1 MRGYKP
7 YNEIKNTQPTRAT
20 CFHPTGDCF
29 VVGSNNR
36 TMSICRYPT
45 KAEINSFTVDDLP
58 TSPDVYFSF
67 FQTHKG
73 SIYCASFDNAGQL
86 LATGS
91 NDQTVR
97 VIKYNPETHQ
107 PEDCE
112 YKLQMH
118 SGTVRDIS
126 FTKDNQSA
134 LLLSAG
140 AGDFEIYVTDCQT
153 MKLVKTFKGH
163 SSTVM
168 SLHSWDSG
176 NKLFVSGSL
185 DKTIKLW
192 DLRCDQAVST
202 WSAPTTPMNTNS
214 ESCEFCPINVV
225 RVDSTGQ
232 LLVSGHKN
240 GSCMFYDLRCRRV
253 IQLFQPHTAEIR
265 SLNFSPKNYY
275 LLTSSYDHK
284 VKLFDIQGDL
294 TNKLT
299 SVDVAELGDR
309 VVQTAWHP
317 TDYNFVTT
325 CADGTATLWTIP
337 IDFSSEAE
345 NSVD

>member
-7 YNEIKNTQPTRAT
+7 YNEITNSQPTRAT

-29 VVGSNNR
+29 VVGSNNK

-45 KAEINSFTVDDLP
+45 KAEINSFTVDDPP
-58 TSPDVYFSF
+58 TKPDVYFSF

-73 SIYCASFDNAGQL
+73 SIYCASFDSAGHL

-91 NDQTVR
+91 NDQTIR
-97 VIKYNPETHQ
+97 VIKYNTETHQ

-126 FTKDNQSA
+126 FTKDNQST

-140 AGDFEIYVTDCQT
+140 AGDYEIYVTDCQT
-153 MKLVKTFKGH
+153 MKQIKSFKGH

-168 SLHSWDSG
+168 SLHTWNLAD
-176 NKLFVSGSL
+176 KLFVSGSW
-185 DKTIKLW
+185 DKTAKLW
-192 DLRCDQAVST
+192 DLRCDQPAST
-202 WSAPTTPMNTNS
+202 WSATSAPYNPNS
-214 ESCEFCPINVV
+214 DCSINVL

-232 LLVSGHKN
+232 LLVSGHRD
-240 GSCMFYDLRCRRV
+240 GSCTFFDLRGGRV
-253 IQLFQPHTAEIR
+253 IQLFQPHTEEVR
-265 SLNFSPKNYY
+265 TLNFSPKNYY
-275 LLTSSYDHK
+275 LLTASYDHK
-284 VKLFDIQGDL
+284 IKLFDIQGDL
-294 TNKLT
+294 TNKLA
-299 SVDVAELGDR
+299 SVEVAELSDR

-337 IDFSSEAE
+337 IDFDGEIGS
-345 NSVD
+345 